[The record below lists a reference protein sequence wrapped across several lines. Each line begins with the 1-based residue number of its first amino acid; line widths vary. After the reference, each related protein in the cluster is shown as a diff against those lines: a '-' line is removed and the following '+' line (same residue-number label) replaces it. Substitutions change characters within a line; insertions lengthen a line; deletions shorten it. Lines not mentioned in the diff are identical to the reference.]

1 MITVKS
7 LNVSQAV
14 KNAMSLLESNASLS
28 PEDQSTIQTL
38 IDAVNLL
45 SNRLGINS
53 TNSSKPPSQ
62 DTNRVRKKTQSKGV
76 ARKPGAQEGH
86 KGSTL
91 KRIDNPDEI
100 QEITIDRR
108 TVPQSFY
115 KTIGYERRQVFDI
128 NISLWV
134 KEYRAEIIKDQQ
146 GSEYVAEFP
155 EGVTQAAQYGNHTK
169 ASSVYLSQFQL
180 IPLDRV
186 RDYFQDQAGIA
197 ISKGSI
203 ANFNVEAAEKLKKFE
218 VWAKEQLKKSDLV
231 HGDETGINV
240 GGKKVWLHNLSND
253 KITLFYAHHKRGKE
267 AMDEMAVLPFFKGVL
282 CHDHWKPYFRYSCTH
297 SLCNAHHLRELEW
310 CVEFEKQSWAQQMKE
325 LLVEINHEKI
335 TTGFITEEQQKDFEK
350 RYRKIL
356 KDGKSE
362 CPITLKLEKKRGR
375 TKKTKSRNLLDR
387 LENFEE
393 ETLRFMRQPLV
404 PFTNNQ
410 GENDIRMTKVQ
421 QKISGCF
428 RSMEGANNFC
438 LIRSYITTCKKN
450 GFNPTEALTLL
461 FEGSLPTFIT

>member
-1 MITVKS
+1 M
-7 LNVSQAV
+7 
-14 KNAMSLLESNASLS
+14 
-28 PEDQSTIQTL
+28 
-38 IDAVNLL
+38 
-45 SNRLGINS
+45 
-53 TNSSKPPSQ
+53 
-62 DTNRVRKKTQSKGV
+62 
-76 ARKPGAQEGH
+76 
-86 KGSTL
+86 
-91 KRIDNPDEI
+91 
-100 QEITIDRR
+100 
-108 TVPQSFY
+108 
-115 KTIGYERRQVFDI
+115 
-128 NISLWV
+128 
-134 KEYRAEIIKDQQ
+134 
-146 GSEYVAEFP
+146 
-155 EGVTQAAQYGNHTK
+155 
-169 ASSVYLSQFQL
+169 
-180 IPLDRV
+180 DRV

-362 CPITLKLEKKRGR
+362 CPITLKIEKKRGR